1 MLLRLI
7 RQLFRDR
14 NRPHTAARL
23 TGDSVEDTGYR
34 SSPRAWL
41 KRGEALEA
49 AGDLSGAID
58 CYRACAHAW
67 PSDLDARLALANALA
82 DAWRVEECISAFA
95 EALSVAPRNTEVFSG
110 LLLYSHYAA
119 QVDARTLCDL
129 HRDYG
134 RLLSRLVPA
143 PSGEPYENT
152 ANPDRLLRIGYV
164 SRNFSLH
171 SVGYFFEPVIAG
183 HTRECYRVYC
193 YYTHA
198 QADETTQR
206 ISRLADVWRH
216 MPAANADVL
225 AQRIREDGI
234 DILVDLEGH
243 TKLNHLATF
252 AHRAAPVQM
261 TWLGYP
267 DTTGL
272 EAIDYR
278 ITDAIADRPPLADTR
293 HSERLLRVGPPFLCY
308 RPPDDSPPVAPRHVE
323 GPVVF
328 GSCNVLQKVNPPLI
342 TLWAQILKA
351 VPGSRLLLKSRLL
364 QNGDVVDRV
373 LHHFGAEGVGPERL
387 ELRGWTSHRVD
398 HLSTYDEID
407 IALDTYPYNGTT
419 TTCEALWMGVP
430 VITLAGDV
438 HMSRV
443 GASLLSAAGLE
454 DLVTSRAEDYVQ
466 TAAALARD
474 SVRRHAL
481 RRTMRE
487 RLQASPLLDR
497 ARFVEGLEAGLRLAW
512 RTWCESQGARAATPG
527 GSNRGTSQEDRQC
540 R

>member
-7 RQLFRDR
+7 RQLFSDR
-14 NRPHTAARL
+14 NQPHTASRP

-41 KRGEALEA
+41 QRGEALEA
-49 AGDLSGAID
+49 AGDLAGAID
-58 CYRACAHAW
+58 CFRACAHAW

-82 DAWRVEECISAFA
+82 EAWRVEECIPAFVD
-95 EALSVAPRNTEVFSG
+95 ALSVAPRNAEVFSG

-119 QVDARTLCDL
+119 QVDARTLSDL

-134 RLLSRLVPA
+134 RLLSQLVPA
-143 PSGEPYENT
+143 PSERLYHNT
-152 ANPDRLLRIGYV
+152 ADPERLLRIGYV

-171 SVGYFFEPVIAG
+171 SVGYFVEPVIAG
-183 HTRECYRVYC
+183 HARERYRVYC

-216 MPAANADVL
+216 VHADSPDAL
-225 AQRIREDGI
+225 AQRVRDDRI
-234 DILVDLEGH
+234 DILVDLAGH
-243 TKLNHLATF
+243 TKLNHLAAF
-252 AHRAAPVQM
+252 ARRPAPVQV

-272 EAIDYR
+272 DAIDYR

-308 RPPDDSPPVAPRHVE
+308 RPPDNSPPVAPREAE

-328 GSCNVLQKVNPPLI
+328 GSCNVLHKVNLPLI
-342 TLWAQILKA
+342 ALWARILKA

-364 QNGDVVDRV
+364 QSDEVVGRV
-373 LHHFGAEGVGPERL
+373 LESFAAAGIAPDRL
-387 ELRGWTSHRVD
+387 ELRGWAPHRVE
-398 HLSTYDEID
+398 HLSAYHDID

-443 GASLLSAAGLE
+443 GASLITAAGFE
-454 DLVTSRAEDYVQ
+454 DLVASDARAYVE
-466 TAAALARD
+466 AAVALARD
-474 SVRRHAL
+474 PARRRAL
-481 RRTMRE
+481 RSTMRE
-487 RLQASPLLDR
+487 RLRASPLLDH
-497 ARFVEGLEAGLRLAW
+497 ARFVDGLEAGLRLAW
-512 RTWCESQGARAATPG
+512 RTWCESQGARMATPG
-527 GSNRGTSQEDRQC
+527 GSNGRTSQEDGQC